1 MLSLSK
7 RMSPFVTMNLGCPIT
22 VEARVLL
29 PDPFGPMIAWISPCL
44 TWKSTPLRISLPSMV
59 AWRSLIS
66 SWLILQVFLYCAIS
80 DRRITYV
87 IFKGAKAMHM
97 IDRQEVCDSETLVGV
112 TAGLFLCWSLVL
124 SSLPV
129 GR

>member
-29 PDPFGPMIAWISPCL
+29 PEPFGPIMAWISPCL
-44 TWKSTPLRISLPSMV
+44 TWKSTPLRIYLPSMV
-59 AWRSLIS
+59 AWRSLMS
-66 SWLILQVFLYCAIS
+66 SWLILQVVPYSAIS

-87 IFKGAKAMHM
+87 IFKCANTMHM
-97 IDRQEVCDSETLVGV
+97 IDGQEGFDSETLVGV
-112 TAGLFLCWSLVL
+112 TAGLFLC
-124 SSLPV
+124 
-129 GR
+129 